1 MKTLDK
7 YVAKNFLVGYV
18 IAFCVIIGLRIVID
32 LFVSLDEF
40 TEHWTDLGAAAVFR
54 NMLTFYGLNS
64 TLYFRDFAGMITAVA
79 AAFSVGKMVR
89 NNEFVALMSSG
100 VSLKRVLAPI
110 IMLSVLLTAL
120 LVVDQE
126 FIIPPLGDKLVR
138 DKDAIPGRESYP
150 VRFITD
156 GNGSLIFSR
165 VFEAGTA
172 TLRNPTI
179 LLRREIPGSAAM
191 ETTGWISAKKGVYN
205 PRTKAWDLTEGRLIE
220 KDSLEGV
227 QKVDAYYSD
236 LTPRDIPLRHKS
248 EYKMLM
254 GWADLAALEKYGP
267 KKDLAQLYSQKHF
280 RVVDPIINLAM
291 LMVCLPILVCRDPKS
306 MKSAVVISFGLTAL
320 CLITTFVCKM
330 LATEAALGRI
340 EFWAWLPVFIFLP
353 VAVIE
358 LDAMKT

>member
-1 MKTLDK
+1 MKILDR
-7 YVAKNFLVGYV
+7 YVAKNFLTGYV
-18 IAFCVIIGLRIVID
+18 IAFFVIIGLRIVID
-32 LFVSLDEF
+32 LFVNLDEF
-40 TEHWTDLGAAAVFR
+40 TEHADLGAIAVVR
-54 NMLTFYGLNS
+54 NIATFYALNT
-64 TLYFRDFAGMITAVA
+64 TLYFRDFAGMIIAVA

-89 NNEFVALMSSG
+89 SNEFVALMSSG

-110 IMLSVLLTAL
+110 LLLSVLLMAL

-126 FIIPPLGDKLVR
+126 LIIPPLGDKLVR
-138 DKDAIPGRESYP
+138 DKDAIPGQESYP
-150 VRFITD
+150 VRFISD
-156 GNGSLIFSR
+156 AKGSLILSR

-179 LLRREIPGSAAM
+179 LLRREIPGSAGM
-191 ETTGWISAKKGVYN
+191 ETTGWISADKAVYN
-205 PRTKAWDLTEGRLIE
+205 YETGTWDLIKGRLIE
-220 KDSLEGV
+220 KDSLQGV
-227 QKVDAYYSD
+227 RQVDSYSSD

-254 GWADLAALEKYGP
+254 GWADLAALEKQGP
-267 KKDLAQLYSQKHF
+267 KKDLAQLFSQKHF

-306 MKSAVVISFGLTAL
+306 MKSAVMISFGLTML

-330 LATEAALGRI
+330 LATEATLGRI

-353 VAVIE
+353 VAIIE